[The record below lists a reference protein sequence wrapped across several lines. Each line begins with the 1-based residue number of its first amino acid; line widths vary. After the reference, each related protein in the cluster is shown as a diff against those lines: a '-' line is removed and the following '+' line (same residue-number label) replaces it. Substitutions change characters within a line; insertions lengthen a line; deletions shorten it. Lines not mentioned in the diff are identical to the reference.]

1 MSDLGMLVL
10 IAVLFGGLALLVR
23 LCDAVRSR

>member
-1 MSDLGMLVL
+1 MSDLWMLVL
-10 IAVLFGGLALLVR
+10 IAVLFGSLALLAK

>member
-1 MSDLGMLVL
+1 MPDLWMLVL
-10 IAVLFGGLALLVR
+10 VVLLFGALALLVK